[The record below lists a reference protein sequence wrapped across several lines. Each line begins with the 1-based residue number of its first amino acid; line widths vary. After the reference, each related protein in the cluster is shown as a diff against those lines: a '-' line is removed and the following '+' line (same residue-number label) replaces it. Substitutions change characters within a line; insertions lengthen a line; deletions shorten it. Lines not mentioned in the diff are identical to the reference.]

1 MPVSVRRHGG
11 FMLASLGVAVFV
23 VLALVVAFLLL
34 PACGLRPLAGW
45 LETCPPA
52 PVAVLVALEEEAERT
67 AALRDRIAQRERE
80 IAGLP
85 ACSPSPPQEPLPE
98 PESRDPSQ
106 GTGSPPPQPGE
117 PQHESEEPPPQP
129 EDPPEEHEE
138 DPPPSEEPEEAPPLP
153 EESEEQSEF
162 DERLDAEDGEVS
174 EVLTMTLIWD
184 DRSDL
189 DLEVHCPGGG
199 TAGVRGTSC
208 GGGVL
213 DVDANGYGSDGLMMM
228 ERPVENVRFG
238 ASAPAGEYRIRIF
251 IAESYENNTGD
262 DRTRNSGRHPFRV
275 RVISHGNEQVFED
288 VHPGLGQ
295 GDVWLN
301 FTHR

>member
-23 VLALVVAFLLL
+23 VLALVVGFLLL

-52 PVAVLVALEEEAERT
+52 PVAVLVALEEEAGRT
-67 AALRDRIAQRERE
+67 AVLRDRIAQRERE

-85 ACSPSPPQEPLPE
+85 ACPPQPPRPLARPPEMQTQLEPPPE
-98 PESRDPSQ
+98 PEP
-106 GTGSPPPQPGE
+106 
-117 PQHESEEPPPQP
+117 
-129 EDPPEEHEE
+129 
-138 DPPPSEEPEEAPPLP
+138 
-153 EESEEQSEF
+153 SEF
-162 DERLDAEDGEVS
+162 DERLEATGGEVS
-174 EVLTMTLIWD
+174 EELTVTLVWD
-184 DRSDL
+184 DESDL
-189 DLEVHCPGGG
+189 DLEMHCPGGG
-199 TAGVRGTSC
+199 TAGIGGTGC

-213 DVDANGYGSDGLMMM
+213 DIDANGYATGGLRMM
-228 ERPVENVRFG
+228 EKPVENIRFG
-238 ASAPAGEYRIRIF
+238 ANAPEGEHWIRIY
-251 IAESYENNTGD
+251 IAESYESSSGY
-262 DRTRNSGRHPFRV
+262 DRRRNLGRHPFRV
-275 RVISHGNEQVFED
+275 RVISRGNEQVFED